1 MRDRLWVG
9 CQQQDGSSRSLGQAY
24 DLRAAT
30 NIGAAGSDAR
40 TGCHPNRDK
49 KQNRLHLGQSCNGV
63 WRQQGPVRCGATV
76 GRGNR
81 DHQPLQC
88 NVGLTLLYGA
98 VPCGTEVAYDL
109 QSSPRRI
116 EGLIRRELCHRSAF
130 GSDGMVRSTSTAERP
145 RKVRNLENHQAKCQC
160 DKGLLT
166 SRSDKP
172 KATSSTL

>member
-1 MRDRLWVG
+1 MSTARWT
-9 CQQQDGSSRSLGQAY
+9 SRSLGQAY

-30 NIGAAGSDAR
+30 NIGAGGSDAR

-76 GRGNR
+76 GRKPRSPTPAVQRGPYTAVRSSSMWNR
-81 DHQPLQC
+81 SRH
-88 NVGLTLLYGA
+88 G
-98 VPCGTEVAYDL
+98 L

-145 RKVRNLENHQAKCQC
+145 RRVRNLENHQAKCQC

-166 SRSDKP
+166 NRSDKP
-172 KATSSTL
+172 KATSSAL